1 MRVGFCL
8 DTDKEDADSG
18 KHKFFIRL
26 AREFEKN
33 GITIDNKNN
42 DVFIS
47 LAEMK
52 TSDTAKV
59 NILRLD
65 GLILNTRWDYKGK
78 NKKIMK
84 SIKRSD
90 ALIYQGDF
98 CYQAY
103 SRFLRVKKEP
113 FAVIPNGSSPKEF
126 LPRSPKNYFLA
137 NCKWR
142 PHKRLKDIVKSFEKA
157 LKLGLDADLIITG
170 KPDYEKKHPRIKYL
184 GWQGRDSLM
193 SLMSQAIASLHLSW
207 LDWCPNS
214 MVEAIVAKCPII
226 YSKSGGHTEL
236 GEGSGIGIED
246 TQWNFKPCDLYS
258 PPEIDRTKIAEAMIK
273 IKNDGI
279 NLRDR
284 PDLDIKN
291 VSKKYMSFFNKLIL
305 K

>member
-8 DTDKEDADSG
+8 DTNKEDADSG

-47 LAEMK
+47 MAGMK

-84 SIKRSD
+84 SVRRSD

-98 CYQAY
+98 CHQAY
-103 SRFLRVKKEP
+103 ARFLGVKKEP
-113 FAVIPNGSSPKEF
+113 FVIIPNGAPPEEF
-126 LPRSPKNYFLA
+126 LPRSPENYFIA

-170 KPDYEKKHPRIKYL
+170 KPDYEVKHPRIKYL
-184 GWQGRDSLM
+184 GWQGRDSLV
-193 SLMSQAIASLHLSW
+193 SLMSRAIASLHLSW

-214 MVEAIVAKCPII
+214 MVEAIVSNCPVI

-236 GEGSGIGIED
+236 ANGSGIGIED
-246 TQWNFKPCDLYS
+246 TQWDFNPCDLYA
-258 PPEIDRTKIAEAMIK
+258 PPEIDRAKVAEAMIK
-273 IKNDGI
+273 IKKDGAV
-279 NLRDR
+279 LRDR
-284 PDLDIKN
+284 YDLDIKN
-291 VSKKYMSFFNKLIL
+291 VSKRYIDFFKKIL
-305 K
+305 